1 MILKHIFLQ
10 LKYSIKVQK
19 QVVTSCKNPKKAY
32 YKYCFKKINVMNEM
46 KQCTIPG
53 MPPQKQIGIFTKGQK
68 HLPMEHQYVTCT
80 RHPEES

>member
-1 MILKHIFLQ
+1 
-10 LKYSIKVQK
+10 
-19 QVVTSCKNPKKAY
+19 
-32 YKYCFKKINVMNEM
+32 MNEM

-68 HLPMEHQYVTCT
+68 NLPTEHQYVTCT